1 MSIILASLGDLSQE
15 FFSLDLSK
23 LESSIMTIP
32 FHDQIGL
39 DSKEIEPSYLE
50 QILQRS
56 GNVKKEQVVDSVT
69 VEKELTQNMLNIL
82 NFKLTNATTD
92 VEKRDSNHDSTQVIK
107 GESLPSEKTSAVGS
121 VSAPLEQRIKRR
133 QRVNNSIG
141 TSETPVDTS
150 EKDDLKFIED
160 LDKESKPTDKQ
171 IDQCQESKVVAV
183 KLKSDETQ
191 NLEDWLD
198 DFLDD

>member
-1 MSIILASLGDLSQE
+1 M
-15 FFSLDLSK
+15 
-23 LESSIMTIP
+23 
-32 FHDQIGL
+32 
-39 DSKEIEPSYLE
+39 
-50 QILQRS
+50 
-56 GNVKKEQVVDSVT
+56 
-69 VEKELTQNMLNIL
+69 
-82 NFKLTNATTD
+82 
-92 VEKRDSNHDSTQVIK
+92 
-107 GESLPSEKTSAVGS
+107 
-121 VSAPLEQRIKRR
+121 SAPLEQRIKRR

-171 IDQCQESKVVAV
+171 SDQCQESKVVAV